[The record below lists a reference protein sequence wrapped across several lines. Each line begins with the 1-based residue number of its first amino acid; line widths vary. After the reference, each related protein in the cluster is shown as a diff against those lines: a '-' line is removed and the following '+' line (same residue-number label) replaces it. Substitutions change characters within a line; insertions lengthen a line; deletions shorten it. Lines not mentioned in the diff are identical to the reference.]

1 VTSEAIDLVLGEAVG
16 PGRRVWEVD
25 TTGRS
30 PRQVAEE
37 VRRRLRRRGPSS
49 FGRVR
54 WLADPTVTDYLLDAG
69 P

>member
-1 VTSEAIDLVLGEAVG
+1 MGSEAIDLVLREAIG

-30 PRQVAEE
+30 PRQVASE

-49 FGRVR
+49 YGHVR